1 MSEDE
6 NFLSRWSRRKQ
17 EVAKEAKLE
26 EKPAAEPQG
35 AEATPEAPAKQ
46 EDALD
51 LTKLPPLEE
60 ITAETD
66 ISAFLRQGVPT
77 DLARAALR
85 RAWTSDPA
93 IRDFV
98 GLQENDWVFNKPG
111 PEQGFG
117 PLDPTTDVRKLLA
130 QVFGE
135 GPKDEPAT
143 QSNAASM
150 GAERTPL
157 DKAGAKEASDPHGSH
172 IASVPIVKSSDDDAP
187 HNKEDDARPP
197 RSHGG
202 TLPRPIP
209 ES

>member
-17 EVAKEAKLE
+17 EVAKEAKFE
-26 EKPAAEPQG
+26 EKPAARPQG
-35 AEATPEAPAKQ
+35 AEAPSEAPAKPA
-46 EDALD
+46 DVPD
-51 LTKLPPLEE
+51 LTKLPSLDE

-66 ISAFLRQGVPT
+66 ISGFLRQGVPT
-77 DLARAALR
+77 DLTRAALR

-117 PLDPTTDVRKLLA
+117 PLPAAAVNVGAPALPQDVERGPEGARVGNDP
-130 QVFGE
+130 
-135 GPKDEPAT
+135 PAT
-143 QSNAASM
+143 QADRNDASHN
-150 GAERTPL
+150 ERV
-157 DKAGAKEASDPHGSH
+157 E
-172 IASVPIVKSSDDDAP
+172 V
-187 HNKEDDARPP
+187 EP
-197 RSHGG
+197 RGSHGG
-202 TLPRPIP
+202 ALPRPIS

>member
-26 EKPAAEPQG
+26 EKPAARPQG
-35 AEATPEAPAKQ
+35 AEAPSEAPAKPA
-46 EDALD
+46 DVPD
-51 LTKLPPLEE
+51 LTKLPSLDE

-66 ISAFLRQGVPT
+66 ISGFLRQGVPT
-77 DLARAALR
+77 DLTRAALR

-117 PLDPTTDVRKLLA
+117 PLDPTTDVGKLLA
-130 QVFGE
+130 QVFGD
-135 GPKDEPAT
+135 GPKEEPTAAVNVGAPALPQDVERGPEGARVGNDPPAT
-143 QSNAASM
+143 QADRNDASHN
-150 GAERTPL
+150 ERV
-157 DKAGAKEASDPHGSH
+157 E
-172 IASVPIVKSSDDDAP
+172 V
-187 HNKEDDARPP
+187 EP
-197 RSHGG
+197 RGSHGG
-202 TLPRPIP
+202 ALPRPIS